1 MTMHRF
7 CGLDNG
13 RGRAIILQTDRQTDR
28 QTGRQ
33 TDSVKSVRFCRAKFH
48 HAPTGRTASVDFPR
62 MWCALFVCAGEEAA

>member
-13 RGRAIILQTDRQTDR
+13 RGRAIIL
-28 QTGRQ
+28 Q